1 MLFRAELYFSRKAC
15 ENFCGLGNRGELN
28 RFDFEDA
35 LSLEAGGLA
44 VEHALRSLQ
53 NWDNLDLVLVSFYD
67 VAKLFFDDFNSL
79 TSVSIVIP
87 YTFILPTALTS
98 VSNIWSSDV
107 LTSLSYSRVFAI

>member
-53 NWDNLDLVLVSFYD
+53 N
-67 VAKLFFDDFNSL
+67 
-79 TSVSIVIP
+79 
-87 YTFILPTALTS
+87 
-98 VSNIWSSDV
+98 
-107 LTSLSYSRVFAI
+107 